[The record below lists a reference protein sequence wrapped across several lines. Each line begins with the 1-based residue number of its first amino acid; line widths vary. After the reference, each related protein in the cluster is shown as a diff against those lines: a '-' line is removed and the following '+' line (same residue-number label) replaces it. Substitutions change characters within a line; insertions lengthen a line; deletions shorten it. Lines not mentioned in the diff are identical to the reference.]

1 MMKRLSILVPAA
13 AVVVLLSAMVIA
25 APQVGAEKGT
35 IAAASDHGLPAPAGA
50 ASAATCDRTGCLSRV
65 HQ

>member
-1 MMKRLSILVPAA
+1 MTEKLSILVPAA

-35 IAAASDHGLPAPAGA
+35 IAAAPDHGLPAPAGA
-50 ASAATCDRTGCLSRV
+50 ASVVTCDRTGCLSRV
-65 HQ
+65 HR